1 MSWSPRDDPRHVRRA
16 VRYSSQRRRRRVPS
30 SSFSFVFPRRCE
42 RETVSEFIC
51 SRVVRFPYS
60 SGRRCDSEQQRGAGS
75 VNTRGANRLSASPTR
90 AFRDRDTQTLFFFS
104 ITLQNKKNRFVLFIY
119 KTLSSLIG
127 GKKKRNMNN
136 LGNVESIRSSVWLGA
151 RELLNILDFHFRYKY
166 ISLFLFLSIGVS
178 RWWAA

>member
-1 MSWSPRDDPRHVRRA
+1 MRVPYPVLLLGNGESGLWRENCSLPNMVMSWSPRDDPHHVRRA

-90 AFRDRDTQTLFFFS
+90 APRQRHANTFFFS
-104 ITLQNKKNRFVLFIY
+104 ITLQNKKDRFVFFIY

-127 GKKKRNMNN
+127 GKKT
-136 LGNVESIRSSVWLGA
+136 
-151 RELLNILDFHFRYKY
+151 KY
-166 ISLFLFLSIGVS
+166 E
-178 RWWAA
+178 